1 MNPVR
6 RLPRAPETT
15 LHEVGIMQEAVR
27 LAVEKA
33 KASGANRV
41 HALRLRVGAL
51 SGVVPDAL
59 HFAFDLLCRGT
70 MAEGATLEV
79 ESVPARCW
87 CATCEAE
94 FEVEDFFSE
103 CPRCHV
109 LSNVWR
115 GGRELEIASVEI
127 S

>member
-1 MNPVR
+1 
-6 RLPRAPETT
+6 
-15 LHEVGIMQEAVR
+15 MQEAVR

-33 KASGANRV
+33 KASGGNRV
-41 HALRLRVGAL
+41 HCLRLRVGAM

-59 HFAFDLLCRGT
+59 YFAFELLCRGT

-87 CATCEAE
+87 CATCKAE

-103 CPRCHV
+103 CPRCQN
-109 LSNVWR
+109 LSTDWR